1 MPKTAAQGYV
11 HGAAVGFEPADALAH
26 LSSKQAAE
34 AKITLSKKRF
44 SETERISEKSQLKVQ
59 IRKNSHFLKPDFL
72 PF

>member
-1 MPKTAAQGYV
+1 MG
-11 HGAAVGFEPADALAH
+11 
-26 LSSKQAAE
+26 SKQTAE